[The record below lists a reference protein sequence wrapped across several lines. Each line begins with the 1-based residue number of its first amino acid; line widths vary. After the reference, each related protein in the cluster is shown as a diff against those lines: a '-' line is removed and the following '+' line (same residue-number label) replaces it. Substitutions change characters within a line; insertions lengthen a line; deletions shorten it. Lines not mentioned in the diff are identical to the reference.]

1 MMSEAHQSESVS
13 QKGRIP
19 VDISDMREELET
31 CRDDAA
37 WKELP
42 LAAKVRV
49 LLRERLDE
57 MSGKTKR
64 DDRNNG

>member
-1 MMSEAHQSESVS
+1 MSDTNQDESVS

-31 CRDDAA
+31 CRNDAA

-49 LLRERLDE
+49 LLRERLDQMKE
-57 MSGKTKR
+57 GNSK
-64 DDRNNG
+64 